1 MKKDKL
7 MKTNQAGIDL
17 VKHFEAGHDIEK
29 YLTAYL
35 DEIASPPIWTIGY
48 GHTGLTHSDGTV
60 HEGRSVTVAESENLL
75 RHDLGKFEKR
85 VHGFVNVPLNENQFA
100 ALVSFD
106 FNSGGLGRST
116 LLKKLNAGD
125 YAGASQEF
133 KRWNKA
139 SGKVINGLTRRRA
152 AEANLF
158 LKPIAIYSV
167 HIPEPKPLR
176 KSRTL
181 AGVALTAPEV
191 AFDAVQKIS
200 PEKAEGILNLL
211 PEWARVAAIVLAVA
225 GVLLVTYARI
235 SDKNKVE
242 LKNE

>member
-1 MKKDKL
+1 MKKDQL

-35 DEIASPPIWTIGY
+35 DEIAKPSVWTIGY
-48 GHTGLTHSDGTV
+48 GHTGLSHSDGTV
-60 HEGRSVTVAESENLL
+60 YEGRSVTIAEAEDLL
-75 RHDLGKFEKR
+75 KHDLTEFEKR

-158 LKPIAIYSV
+158 LKPVAIYSFR
-167 HIPEPKPLR
+167 IPKPKPLR

-181 AGVALTAPEV
+181 AGVALAAPEV
-191 AFDAVQKIS
+191 AFDAVHKIS
-200 PEKAEGILNLL
+200 PEKAEGFLSLL
-211 PEWARVAAIVLAVA
+211 PEWARVAAIVLAVIGIIFIA
-225 GVLLVTYARI
+225 YARI
-235 SDKNKVE
+235 SDRKKVHLDE
-242 LKNE
+242 